1 MKLTIELDDGWFD
14 YTLDDDGAIACGT
27 GLTLQESMEAAL
39 DAYDKVKEQQAAR
52 KPRKTY

>member
-14 YTLDDDGAIACGT
+14 YNVEHDGCNLMGINRTLEGA
-27 GLTLQESMEAAL
+27 MEAAL

-52 KPRKTY
+52 KPRRTY